1 MRIRIPD
8 QINKVDSRTNRLLEI
23 TEVKHVR
30 KLTLTRELRDLC
42 LMVEPAGRVNVFIRK
57 TTELSTNLV
66 RAGNND
72 KNPIFIWRA
81 L

>member
-57 TTELSTNLV
+57 TTELSTNLA

-72 KNPIFIWRA
+72 KSPVFIWRA